1 MKRKEKM
8 IRFWIDI
15 LFKII
20 VFIAAVIA
28 MKLIFFKS

>member
-8 IRFWIDI
+8 FRFWVDI

-20 VFIAAVIA
+20 VFVAFVIA
-28 MKLIFFKS
+28 MKLIFFK